1 MATREGATLG
11 AQQGVPPEG
20 ALSERYFIHHIF
32 AAASP
37 NIILRD
43 KVLYE
48 KILDTLQEIYA
59 DQEWSASDLR
69 DILRQNLMKR
79 HPRAQLHKIAQSEV
93 TDETRS
99 VAASTL
105 VLKAEEWQDW
115 ALSINLN
122 LRTDGISFQEI
133 ETIKAG
139 VRYPVNLNSLEE
151 EYYASIEHGTTFVRS
166 IRNWIASDR
175 SIVWDSNPQYP
186 PFWDLL
192 INEWSFV
199 KDAVAD
205 NDYEAGQRCLIDCM
219 MILIFSRSLERQ
231 HRFEVLLGFIFSME
245 KELALPGPRS
255 SLPPRLKSSYAKPD
269 VAIMKDLPDSA
280 DILSSTREAGVDQ
293 SVVHCLK
300 HWSPGNT
307 VLLGVFVVE
316 DKQLDDLASPRQLS
330 MYCSSMQYQR
340 RALGLKSKPIY
351 GATAT
356 HGVFQLYACFWGDKG
371 RLWCRKVRDAC
382 WDLSRPD
389 EFIQCLYFLRTLR
402 QHIDASLEDDLRSFS
417 IDRFVA
423 KIQRNPENWRDRPS
437 KRMGDSQ
444 DKGSKRPRPG
454 EGPGDDDI
462 SVDEE
467 DDLSE
472 CSLQTPR
479 MRLARII
486 DIVFTSNEKACQFVR
501 WLNALPSNEHKETYG
516 RQICF

>member
-11 AQQGVPPEG
+11 AQEGAPPEG
-20 ALSERYFIHHIF
+20 SLSDRYFIHHIF

-48 KILDTLQEIYA
+48 KILDALQETYA
-59 DQEWSASDLR
+59 DQEWSTSDLR
-69 DILRQNLMKR
+69 GILRQNLMK

-93 TDETRS
+93 TDEIRS
-99 VAASTL
+99 VAASAL

-122 LRTDGISFQEI
+122 LRTEEISFQEI

-139 VRYPVNLNSLEE
+139 IRYPVNLNSLEE
-151 EYYASIEHGTTFVRS
+151 EYYTSIGHGTTFV
-166 IRNWIASDR
+166 
-175 SIVWDSNPQYP
+175 SNPQYP

-205 NDYEAGQRCLIDCM
+205 NDYEAGQRCLVDSM
-219 MILIFSRSLERQ
+219 MMLIFSRSLERQ
-231 HRFEVLLGFIFSME
+231 HRYEVLME

-255 SLPPRLKSSYAKPD
+255 SLPPRLKSSYAKPG

-280 DILSSTREAGVDQ
+280 DILSSTRETGVDQ

-316 DKQLDDLASPRQLS
+316 DKRLDDLASPRQLS

-356 HGVFQLYACFWGDKG
+356 HGMFQLYACFWGDKG

-382 WDLSRPD
+382 WNLGRPD
-389 EFIQCLYFLRTLR
+389 EFIQCLYFMRTLR
-402 QHIDASLEDDLRSFS
+402 QHIDASLEDDLRNFS
-417 IDRFVA
+417 VDGLVA

-437 KRMGDSQ
+437 KRTGRSQ
-444 DKGSKRPRPG
+444 DKGSKRLRRG
-454 EGPGDDDI
+454 EGPCDDDI

-472 CSLQTPR
+472 CSVQMPR
-479 MRLARII
+479 MKLARII
-486 DIVFTSNEKACQFVR
+486 EIVFTSNEKACQFVW
-501 WLNALPSNEHKETYG
+501 WLNALPSNDHEETYG

>member
-11 AQQGVPPEG
+11 AQEGAPPEG
-20 ALSERYFIHHIF
+20 ALSE
-32 AAASP
+32 
-37 NIILRD
+37 RD

-48 KILDTLQEIYA
+48 KILDALQETYA
-59 DQEWSASDLR
+59 DQEWSTSDLR
-69 DILRQNLMKR
+69 DILRQNLMKY
-79 HPRAQLHKIAQSEV
+79 PRAQLHKIAQSEV

-99 VAASTL
+99 VAASIL
-105 VLKAEEWQDW
+105 VLNALEWQDW

-133 ETIKAG
+133 ETIKTG

-192 INEWSFV
+192 INEWSFA

-205 NDYEAGQRCLIDCM
+205 NAYEAGQRCLVDSM
-219 MILIFSRSLERQ
+219 MMLIFSRSLERQ
-231 HRFEVLLGFIFSME
+231 HRYEVLME

-280 DILSSTREAGVDQ
+280 DILHTTREARVDQ
-293 SVVHCLK
+293 SAVHCLK
-300 HWSPGNT
+300 HYSPGNT

-316 DKQLDDLASPRQLS
+316 DKRLDDLASPRQLS

-340 RALGLKSKPIY
+340 RALGLKSKPVY

-356 HGVFQLYACFWGDKG
+356 HGVFQLYACFWDDKG

-382 WDLSRPD
+382 WILSRPD
-389 EFIQCLYFLRTLR
+389 EFIQCLYFMRALR
-402 QHIDASLEDDLRSFS
+402 QHIDASLKDDLRNFS
-417 IDRFVA
+417 VDGLVA
-423 KIQRNPENWRDRPS
+423 NIQRNSENWRDRPS
-437 KRMGDSQ
+437 KRTGDSQ
-444 DKGSKRPRPG
+444 DKGTKRSRRG
-454 EGPGDDDI
+454 EGPGDDDG
-462 SVDEE
+462 SVVEE

-472 CSLQTPR
+472 CSVETPR

-486 DIVFTSNEKACQFVR
+486 DLVLTSNEKACQFVR
-501 WLNALPSNEHKETYG
+501 WLNALPSNDHKDTYG
-516 RQICF
+516 RQICV